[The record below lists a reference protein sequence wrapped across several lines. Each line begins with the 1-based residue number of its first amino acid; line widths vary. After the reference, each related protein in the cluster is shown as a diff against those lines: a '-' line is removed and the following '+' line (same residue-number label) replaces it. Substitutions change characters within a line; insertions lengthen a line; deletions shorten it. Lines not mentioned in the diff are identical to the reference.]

1 MIILQDTEGR
11 YLYFNSAARYGVAK
25 DDIIGLTPHYFFDKE
40 TADRLVERVKT
51 VVKTGQALRQETLL
65 VWKGQTL
72 WFSDSLSPVRE
83 ADGSITG
90 VVTVSQNITERKRTE
105 MALRESEAT
114 ARALINAPTDSVIL
128 MDARGIIL
136 ALNDT
141 AASRFGRRPEELIG
155 VLTDDILPKDLA
167 QSRRLLVSKIFE
179 TKTMVRFEDERDG
192 RRFDTVAYP
201 ILNEHG
207 DVIRIAIVARDITKR
222 E

>member
-1 MIILQDTEGR
+1 
-11 YLYFNSAARYGVAK
+11 
-25 DDIIGLTPHYFFDKE
+25 
-40 TADRLVERVKT
+40 
-51 VVKTGQALRQETLL
+51 
-65 VWKGQTL
+65 
-72 WFSDSLSPVRE
+72 
-83 ADGSITG
+83 
-90 VVTVSQNITERKRTE
+90 